1 MNDRVKRGL
10 VASCPRG
17 AAGSGRTVA
26 RAAAYCVVSARIVPQ
41 VRSNLSQGN
50 VRIGNSGGGLREA
63 GYPNAPQSK
72 MLGGKTVV
80 LPPRF

>member
-50 VRIGNSGGGLREA
+50 VRIGKI
-63 GYPNAPQSK
+63 Y
-72 MLGGKTVV
+72 
-80 LPPRF
+80 